1 MWLPHNDPFEP
12 TEAERSK
19 ALGWIAMIL
28 SALFSAVTLAVLFNL
43 DSPQVWIWVFAI
55 AISLVVCGPKEIASF
70 RKFFRWLRRM

>member
-28 SALFSAVTLAVLFNL
+28 SALFSAVTLA
-43 DSPQVWIWVFAI
+43 I